1 MCSMGQS
8 TRNLAALLGRVARW
22 NASLVVAGVL
32 AGSVNAPAQTLTM
45 EFAEGNL
52 APAAQEMAAA
62 GVDGSAESLAT
73 IIEIAQRHGFG
84 YGISPDEVR
93 ALLGGGYLVVRQ
105 IDCSSLADGAAR
117 AQRLSRALSMIAW
130 LYAAGAGLT
139 VMMPPV
145 AGILGFGALVTGI
158 ASTAAGWLAADYRE
172 RRVQAKCT
180 KGGTLEWFRQTAP
193 AIRAAMGPATWRY
206 SWQRSCGA
214 SACA

>member
-1 MCSMGQS
+1 MGQS
-8 TRNLAALLGRVARW
+8 TWNLAARLGRVARW
-22 NASLVVAGVL
+22 NASLVVAGLL

-62 GVDGSAESLAT
+62 GVDGSTESLAT

-93 ALLGGGYLVVRQ
+93 ALVGGGYLVVRQ

-117 AQRLSRALSMIAW
+117 AQRLSRTLSMIAW

-139 VMMPPV
+139 VVMPPV

-193 AIRAAMGPATWRY
+193 VITAAVGPAIWRY
-206 SWQRSCGA
+206 SWQRWCGA